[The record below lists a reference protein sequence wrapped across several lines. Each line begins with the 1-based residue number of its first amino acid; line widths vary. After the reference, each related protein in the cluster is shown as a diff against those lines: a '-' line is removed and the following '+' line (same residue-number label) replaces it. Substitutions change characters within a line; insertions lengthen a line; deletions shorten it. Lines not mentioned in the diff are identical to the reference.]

1 MSTFHH
7 CNQAKELEIEFEEIE
22 KNETRT
28 LWVVL
33 LTAAM
38 MVVEIAAGYM
48 TGSMALLADGYHMF
62 SHAGAL
68 SISFLVYRL
77 AKSGTLKKK
86 LTFGTGKLLPL
97 GGYTSAL
104 GLAAI
109 AFWMAYESAQRF
121 FNPVAIEFNEAI
133 LVAIVGLLV
142 NLASFALLGSHG
154 HDHHGHNHDEH
165 HHHDDH
171 DHHDHHHPHV
181 HDHNHQS
188 AVLHV
193 LADALTS
200 AAAIVALLA
209 GKYFGLIWLDPV
221 IGIAGSLVILKWAY
235 SLCTVTA
242 KELLDYHP
250 QEISADAV
258 HEKLKVEGIKLIDL
272 HAWRSGPSNI
282 ICQIIVETKTSKD
295 TEFYK
300 NVLGSSVKGLHLV
313 VEQRSVSF

>member
-1 MSTFHH
+1 MSTLHH
-7 CNQAKELEIEFEEIE
+7 CNQAKELEVEFDEIE

-33 LTAAM
+33 LTALM
-38 MVVEIAAGYM
+38 MVIEIAAGYY

-86 LTFGTGKLLPL
+86 LTFGTGKILPL

-109 AFWMAYESAQRF
+109 ALWMAYESAQRF

-154 HDHHGHNHDEH
+154 HDHHDHHDHEHNH
-165 HHHDDH
+165 DH
-171 DHHDHHHPHV
+171 DHHHHV

-235 SLCTVTA
+235 SLCKVTA

-250 QEISADAV
+250 SEINTATV
-258 HEKLKVEGIKLIDL
+258 HAKLKDAGIKLIDL
-272 HAWRSGPSNI
+272 HAWRSGPSNL
-282 ICQIIVETKTSKD
+282 ICQIIVETQASKD
-295 TEFYK
+295 TAFYK
-300 NVLGSSVKGLHLV
+300 NLLGTSAKGLHLV
-313 VEQRSVSF
+313 VEQRSVQQV

>member
-1 MSTFHH
+1 MSTLHH
-7 CNQAKELEIEFEEIE
+7 CNQVKELEIEFEEIE

-33 LTAAM
+33 LTAIM
-38 MVVEIAAGYM
+38 MVVEIAAGYV

-77 AKSGTLKKK
+77 AKSGNLKKK

-109 AFWMAYESAQRF
+109 ALWMAYESAQRF

-142 NLASFALLGSHG
+142 NLASFALLGSH
-154 HDHHGHNHDEH
+154 
-165 HHHDDH
+165 DH
-171 DHHDHHHPHV
+171 DHHDHDHGHDDDHHHHHV

-221 IGIAGSLVILKWAY
+221 IGIVGSLVILKWAY
-235 SLCTVTA
+235 SLCKVTA

-250 QEISADAV
+250 AEINTDTV
-258 HEKLKVEGIKLIDL
+258 HAKLKDEGIKLIDL
-272 HAWRSGPSNI
+272 HAWRSGPSNL
-282 ICQIIVETKTSKD
+282 ICQIIVETQTVKD
-295 TEFYK
+295 TAFYK
-300 NVLGSSVKGLHLV
+300 NLLGSSVKGLHLV
-313 VEQRSVSF
+313 VEQRSIQ

>member
-1 MSTFHH
+1 MSTLHH
-7 CNQAKELEIEFEEIE
+7 CNQVKELEIEFEEIE

-33 LTAAM
+33 LTAIM
-38 MVVEIAAGYM
+38 MVVEIAAGYV

-77 AKSGTLKKK
+77 AKSGNLKKK

-109 AFWMAYESAQRF
+109 ALWMAYESAQRF

-154 HDHHGHNHDEH
+154 HDHHDHVHDDDH
-165 HHHDDH
+165 HHH
-171 DHHDHHHPHV
+171 HHHV

-200 AAAIVALLA
+200 AAAIVALFA

-221 IGIAGSLVILKWAY
+221 IGIVGSLVILKWAY
-235 SLCTVTA
+235 SLCKVTA

-250 QEISADAV
+250 TEINTDTV
-258 HEKLKVEGIKLIDL
+258 HAKLKDEGIKLIDL
-272 HAWRSGPSNI
+272 HAWRSGPSNL
-282 ICQIIVETKTSKD
+282 ICQIIVETQTVKD
-295 TEFYK
+295 TAFYK
-300 NVLGSSVKGLHLV
+300 NLLGSSVKGLHLV
-313 VEQRSVSF
+313 VEQRSIQ